1 MIIDSNVLDFM
12 FIKQGE
18 QGEDGKVLYTWI
30 KYAQDE
36 HGAGMT
42 DDSTGAIYI
51 GVAYNKESTESQR

>member
-51 GVAYNKESTESQR
+51 GVA